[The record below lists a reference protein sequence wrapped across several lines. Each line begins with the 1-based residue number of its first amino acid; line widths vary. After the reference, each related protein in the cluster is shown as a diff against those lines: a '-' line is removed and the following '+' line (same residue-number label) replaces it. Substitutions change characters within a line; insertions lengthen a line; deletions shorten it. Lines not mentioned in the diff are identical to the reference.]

1 MPLNLL
7 PVFDWVNADA
17 NYNSTYSW
25 NKGTDDE
32 DGNNYGNTINTNRDV
47 TLNGSFNLVKLYNHV
62 PFLKKANQRFDR
74 EPSRSQLQR
83 KKQDK
88 AKQKQ
93 EAQRQKQEL
102 QKVRKEAEAAGK
114 DPDEAEKQWR
124 SKQNKKAEQQKKA
137 LPKNRRAFEKEV
149 CSCPTPSSR

>member
-1 MPLNLL
+1 M
-7 PVFDWVNADA
+7 
-17 NYNSTYSW
+17 
-25 NKGTDDE
+25 
-32 DGNNYGNTINTNRDV
+32 

-88 AKQKQ
+88 AKQRQ

-124 SKQNKKAEQQKKA
+124 SKQNKKAEQQKKHCPRTA
-137 LPKNRRAFEKEV
+137 VPSRRKW
-149 CSCPTPSSR
+149 CSCPIPSSR